1 MADTAPAAVEA
12 PPPPPAPEAPP
23 ALTAEQQAVMQ
34 QQQAAALAAQQQ
46 QFYYAADPNMP
57 NPYYAGG
64 VPMYAANYGY
74 YGGPP
79 VMYPGYAPTLLPPAG
94 DAPQRTRRRRRGSAR
109 GRRGGRRDG
118 DNGDANPTDENG
130 DASPRAAPAE
140 TPAFSAA
147 DFPSLGV
154 ATGIKEPAQQWVTPA
169 APVPAQTLGQEPPAA
184 VAAAQAAPAV
194 SEPPKP
200 PPPPHKPKD
209 GRKCGVCAWF
219 EPSKKMGFIRQDE
232 GGDIFVH
239 ASDLRDGVSIEEG
252 DRVEYAVAQFKD
264 RNKAIDVVPISQI
277 VSTTPEEDASD
288 GTQEEEVPVF
298 DATDFPSLGGA
309 ARPAQPAAWGASAVP
324 SSLTAPP
331 VVAPAP
337 LVAKRPAPPPS
348 PPRPAS
354 TNTGDGEKKDQGIS
368 QKRKTGVCLWY
379 ILKKRHGFIKP
390 DEGGASDIFVHAS
403 DLRDGAIEEGDRV
416 EYAVAKFKDRVKA
429 VDVTVVA
436 PAPAAAA

>member
-1 MADTAPAAVEA
+1 MLRLVARRQLLQQQRRALATTVIRPVGEWGAETGLPGPDPAGTRALENFVSGMPASFCTDIAYRLAAFQQADVDNSKTVDLAELQTLLLELHPAAQ
-12 PPPPPAPEAPP
+12 PEDA
-23 ALTAEQQAVMQ
+23 AGLL
-34 QQQAAALAAQQQ
+34 AAA
-46 QFYYAADPNMP
+46 
-57 NPYYAGG
+57 
-64 VPMYAANYGY
+64 
-74 YGGPP
+74 
-79 VMYPGYAPTLLPPAG
+79 
-94 DAPQRTRRRRRGSAR
+94 
-109 GRRGGRRDG
+109 
-118 DNGDANPTDENG
+118 DENG

-154 ATGIKEPAQQWVTPA
+154 ATGIKEQAQQWVTPPA
-169 APVPAQTLGQEPPAA
+169 APAQTIEPPAA
-184 VAAAQAAPAV
+184 VQAAPA
-194 SEPPKP
+194 EPPKP
-200 PPPPHKPKD
+200 PPPAHKPKD

-298 DATDFPSLGGA
+298 DPTDFPSLGGA
-309 ARPAQPAAWGASAVP
+309 ARPAAPAAWGASAVP
-324 SSLTAPP
+324 SSLVTPP

-354 TNTGDGEKKDQGIS
+354 TSNDGEKKDQGIS

>member
-118 DNGDANPTDENG
+118 DNGDAAAADENG

-169 APVPAQTLGQEPPAA
+169 APVTAQTLGQEPPAA

-298 DATDFPSLGGA
+298 DPTDFPSLGGA
-309 ARPAQPAAWGASAVP
+309 ARPAAPAAWGASAVP

-337 LVAKRPAPPPS
+337 LITKRPAPPPS

-354 TNTGDGEKKDQGIS
+354 TSNDGEKKDQGIS

>member
-1 MADTAPAAVEA
+1 M
-12 PPPPPAPEAPP
+12 
-23 ALTAEQQAVMQ
+23 
-34 QQQAAALAAQQQ
+34 
-46 QFYYAADPNMP
+46 
-57 NPYYAGG
+57 
-64 VPMYAANYGY
+64 
-74 YGGPP
+74 
-79 VMYPGYAPTLLPPAG
+79 
-94 DAPQRTRRRRRGSAR
+94 RRLR
-109 GRRGGRRDG
+109 
-118 DNGDANPTDENG
+118 
-130 DASPRAAPAE
+130 
-140 TPAFSAA
+140 
-147 DFPSLGV
+147 
-154 ATGIKEPAQQWVTPA
+154 
-169 APVPAQTLGQEPPAA
+169 
-184 VAAAQAAPAV
+184 
-194 SEPPKP
+194 
-200 PPPPHKPKD
+200 
-209 GRKCGVCAWF
+209 WF

-298 DATDFPSLGGA
+298 DPTDFPSLGGA
-309 ARPAQPAAWGASAVP
+309 ARPAAPAAWGASAVP
-324 SSLTAPP
+324 SSLPAPP

-354 TNTGDGEKKDQGIS
+354 TNSGDGEKKDQGIS

-436 PAPAAAA
+436 PAPAAA

>member
-23 ALTAEQQAVMQ
+23 ALTAEQQAVLQ

-46 QFYYAADPNMP
+46 QFYYAADPNVP
-57 NPYYAGG
+57 FYGGG

-118 DNGDANPTDENG
+118 DNGDAAAADENG

-169 APVPAQTLGQEPPAA
+169 APVTAQTLGQEPPAA

-298 DATDFPSLGGA
+298 DPTDFPSLGGA
-309 ARPAQPAAWGASAVP
+309 ARPAAPAAWGASAVP

-337 LVAKRPAPPPS
+337 LVTKRPAPPPS
-348 PPRPAS
+348 PPRAPAS
-354 TNTGDGEKKDQGIS
+354 SEGEKKDQSITT
-368 QKRKTGVCLWY
+368 KRKTGVCLWY

>member
-23 ALTAEQQAVMQ
+23 ALTPEQQAVMQ

-46 QFYYAADPNMP
+46 QFYYAADPNVP
-57 NPYYAGG
+57 FYGGG

-154 ATGIKEPAQQWVTPA
+154 ATGIKEQAQQWVTPA
-169 APVPAQTLGQEPPAA
+169 AAPAQTIEPPAA
-184 VAAAQAAPAV
+184 VTATAPA
-194 SEPPKP
+194 EPPKP
-200 PPPPHKPKD
+200 PPPAHKPKD

-264 RNKAIDVVPISQI
+264 RNKAIDVVPLSQI
-277 VSTTPEEDASD
+277 VSSGEAPDDVSD
-288 GTQEEEVPVF
+288 GTQEDEVPVF
-298 DATDFPSLGGA
+298 DPTDFPSLGGA
-309 ARPAQPAAWGASAVP
+309 ARPVQQAAWGSSAVP

-331 VVAPAP
+331 AVAPAP
-337 LVAKRPAPPPS
+337 IMAKRPAPPPS
-348 PPRPAS
+348 PPRVTS
-354 TNTGDGEKKDQGIS
+354 NKDDGEKKDQGIS
-368 QKRKTGVCLWY
+368 PKRKTGVCLWY

>member
-1 MADTAPAAVEA
+1 
-12 PPPPPAPEAPP
+12 
-23 ALTAEQQAVMQ
+23 MQ

-79 VMYPGYAPTLLPPAG
+79 VMYPRYAPTLLPPAG
-94 DAPQRTRRRRRGSAR
+94 DAPQRTRRRRAR
-109 GRRGGRRDG
+109 VRARARRGGRRDG
-118 DNGDANPTDENG
+118 DNGDANPADENG

-169 APVPAQTLGQEPPAA
+169 APVTAQTLGQEPPAA

-194 SEPPKP
+194 SEQPKP

-298 DATDFPSLGGA
+298 DPTDFPSLGGA
-309 ARPAQPAAWGASAVP
+309 ARPAAPAAWGASAVP

-354 TNTGDGEKKDQGIS
+354 TNSGDGEKKDQGIS

-379 ILKKRHGFIKP
+379 ILAHGFIKP